1 MTTTANQP
9 AVANGGELTV
19 RRTITIA
26 APIEKVWAA
35 ITEAEHIARW
45 FGQSAVLDEVAVGAA
60 GIFSFEG
67 YGDFPVR
74 IEELDPPRTIAYRW
88 SNDNA
93 RAVDPDQVDPLEI
106 GQNAGM
112 VAAHHSQ
119 ADQARAQV
127 RHDQAP
133 ALARVLTAVTMR
145 SRSSWLSDGWT
156 GSDRHSAAALA
167 VSGRSTS
174 TRNGASWWFGI
185 G

>member
-9 AVANGGELTV
+9 AVADGGELTV

-93 RAVDPDQVDPLEI
+93 RAVDPDQVDP
-106 GQNAGM
+106 
-112 VAAHHSQ
+112 
-119 ADQARAQV
+119 R
-127 RHDQAP
+127 
-133 ALARVLTAVTMR
+133 
-145 SRSSWLSDGWT
+145 
-156 GSDRHSAAALA
+156 
-167 VSGRSTS
+167 RSTVFRFTLEPLDGGTQLTVVES
-174 TRNGASWWFGI
+174 GFGSLADPAASLESNRRGWDSELDELVAYLEDGS
-185 G
+185 